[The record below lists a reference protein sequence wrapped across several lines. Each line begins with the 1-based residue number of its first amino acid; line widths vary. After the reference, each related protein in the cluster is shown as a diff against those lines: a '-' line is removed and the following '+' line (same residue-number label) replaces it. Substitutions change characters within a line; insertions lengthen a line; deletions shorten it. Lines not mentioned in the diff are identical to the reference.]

1 MPRANISASTLTTQF
16 QGGGSKKYGI
26 VSTIG
31 LAKISNNF
39 LKRRTNTNTNTN
51 NIIIKQ
57 LTYEEYY
64 KLAYDAFIFMGNGG
78 DGAGADLSWPPHGK
92 LRDVYRHIAAGIK
105 IIYEYEEG
113 SVADPYVNFNLN
125 AFNELERHIKEAY
138 TDNGIDTPQQH
149 ILLLAALDGD
159 NTSSIDFSNDFMILS
174 NYIKTSFPPIPSN
187 LYEVNAY
194 KNLSIFLAF

>member
-78 DGAGADLSWPPHGK
+78 DGAGADLSWSPQGK

-105 IIYEYEEG
+105 TIDKYNRDP
-113 SVADPYVNFNLN
+113 SVADPYSYFYVNALN
-125 AFNELERHIKEAY
+125 ALERHIQAVY
-138 TDNGIDTPQQH
+138 TDNGIDTPQEH
-149 ILLLAALDGD
+149 ILLLAALDKD
-159 NTSSIDFSNDFMILS
+159 NFIEFSNNFMILS
-174 NYIKTSFPPIPSN
+174 NYIKTSLLPSPSN

-194 KNLSIFLAF
+194 KNLSNFLTF

>member
-39 LKRRTNTNTNTN
+39 LKRRTNTN

-78 DGAGADLSWPPHGK
+78 DGADLFWSPAFYI
-92 LRDVYRHIAAGIK
+92 LNVYRFIADGIK
-105 IIYEYEEG
+105 MIDESNRGLLPNEI
-113 SVADPYVNFNLN
+113 DPYVKFQTL
-125 AFNELERHIKEAY
+125 AFDELKRHNKEAY
-138 TDNGIDTPQQH
+138 TDNGLDTPQQH
-149 ILLLAALDGD
+149 ILLLAALDK
-159 NTSSIDFSNDFMILS
+159 NNFIDLSNNFMILS
-174 NYIKTSFPPIPSN
+174 NYIKTSLLPLPSN

-194 KNLSIFLAF
+194 KNLSNFLTLRPF